1 MTIVK
6 PYSAKQVRNGYL
18 TGIAAL
24 TLVAT
29 WATFL
34 LTYVKL

>member
-1 MTIVK
+1 MTTVK
-6 PYSAKQVRNGYL
+6 PYLAKQQRDGFL

-24 TLVAT
+24 TLVT
-29 WATFL
+29 VWATFL